1 MKVRVENVS
10 FSITEADLWRAFGRC
25 GSVASVNIVT
35 SRATGSRLGFAL
47 VEMEDAGD
55 AHDAI
60 RVLDGT
66 ELGGRNI
73 RVFGAESSGP
83 IPLPHGH

>member
-10 FSITEADLWRAFGRC
+10 FSITEADLWSAFGRY

-35 SRATGSRLGFAL
+35 SRETGSRLGFAL
-47 VEMEDAGD
+47 VEMEAEGD

-60 RVLDGT
+60 RVLDGS

-73 RVFGAESSGP
+73 RVHGAKSGRP
-83 IPLPHGH
+83 IPPPHGH